1 MSPHIPRP
9 GVAAT
14 GVGGLD
20 AILGGG
26 LPRHSI
32 YLIQGHPG
40 SGKTLMGIQFLRE
53 GAAKN
58 ESGLYVVAGESH
70 ANLNRMTSSHGLS
83 TPALPIY
90 EFHAHADKSLAN
102 PEECFIRLEV
112 ELERVRPERFVFDSL
127 SDLRRICGESARFRE
142 NVRTLRRILLHQQ
155 CTALLLDTLDHTDD
169 EVAAYADGVIRMETR
184 TPAYGEDRRRLR
196 VVKMRS
202 IPFQGGF
209 HDYRIRTGEFVVFP
223 RIVVPEPERF
233 ATAPLSSGMDEVDAL
248 IGGGLEPGTAT
259 VLLGATG
266 TGKSILA
273 SLFVSAAARRG
284 EKGYMF
290 VFDEPP
296 RAVVARAAAVGVDL
310 PDHVR
315 RKRVVIEPISPANI
329 SAGEFSSIVRD
340 RVENGFAKVIVVDSL
355 NGYFHALGNEASL
368 LPQLH
373 DLLAYLAAKGV
384 ATLLVASETGM
395 TMPLD
400 LSYLADTVIVCRT
413 FHGNGQSRQ
422 AISVLKRRTGDHDR
436 TMREIVIGTSGVRV
450 GGVIAGQN

>member
-1 MSPHIPRP
+1 MSSHIPRP

-26 LPRHSI
+26 LPRQAL

-40 SGKTLMGIQFLRE
+40 SGKTLLGIQFLIE

-58 ESGLYVVAGESH
+58 EPILYVTAGEGREH
-70 ANLNRMTSSHGLS
+70 LERMAGSHGLAM
-83 TPALPIY
+83 PALPVH
-90 EFHAHADKSLAN
+90 EFQPHADKNHGNPAESLTK
-102 PEECFIRLEV
+102 LEA
-112 ELERVRPERFVFDSL
+112 ELERVKPLRVVFDAL
-127 SDLRRICGESARFRE
+127 SDLRRISGDAVQYRE
-142 NVRTLRRILLHQQ
+142 NFRSLRRMLIQQ
-155 CTALLLDTLDHTDD
+155 RATARCCSDSLDRPED
-169 EVAAYADGVIRMETR
+169 EVTAYADGVIRMETR
-184 TPAYGEDRRRLR
+184 TPTYGDDRRRLR

-202 IPFQGGF
+202 IPFLGGF
-209 HDYRIRTGEFVVFP
+209 HDYRIRTGEIAVFP

-248 IGGGLEPGTAT
+248 IGGGLEPGTST
-259 VLLGATG
+259 ILLGDG

-290 VFDEPP
+290 VFDETP
-296 RAVVARAAAVGVDL
+296 RTVLARAGAVGIDL
-310 PDHVR
+310 PDHAR
-315 RKRVVIEPISPANI
+315 RKRVVIEAVSPANI

-355 NGYFHALGNEASL
+355 NGYFHALGNDASL

-384 ATLLVASETGM
+384 ATLLVASDTGM

-400 LSYLADTVIVCRT
+400 LSYLADTVIVCQMVRAD
-413 FHGNGQSRQ
+413 GQSRQ
-422 AISVLKRRTGDHDR
+422 GIAVLKRRSGDHDR
-436 TMREIVIGTSGVRV
+436 TMREIVISSGGVRV
-450 GGVIAGQN
+450 GGIISAQN